1 MNLQHIADF
10 IDLVKNPVEFEK
22 KLKILKDEQDR
33 LNTAIETIGKATELD
48 SLRKAVERQKVKLE
62 QEYQMKNKE
71 VEDNLKLALNNI
83 EKANLDVKEEWK
95 KVNEK
100 VRISEQKLEQ
110 ATRLQ
115 ETFQG
120 RDKELRKLEAEAAK
134 KQSMLDT
141 QIAEYAI
148 KIEKLRSVMS

>member
-95 KVNEK
+95 KME
-100 VRISEQKLEQ
+100 
-110 ATRLQ
+110 
-115 ETFQG
+115 ETEW
-120 RDKELRKLEAEAAK
+120 KNNL
-134 KQSMLDT
+134 
-141 QIAEYAI
+141 
-148 KIEKLRSVMS
+148 

>member
-95 KVNEK
+95 KVNEQ

-115 ETFQG
+115 ESFQG
-120 RDKELRKLEAEAAK
+120 RDKELRKLEAEAAE

>member
-95 KVNEK
+95 KVNEQ

-120 RDKELRKLEAEAAK
+120 RDNELRKLEAEAAK